1 MLPKYGFPFTVG
13 VPHEQ
18 TVRFPP
24 FTSQYVGSVISTGI
38 PVQHDVIVTEFQLF
52 NWSSANCLHAHT
64 VGDGVG
70 VGVGDGA
77 PGTGDCDGVRLG
89 VADGVLLGVREL
101 VGVNDGVL
109 LGVTDAVLE
118 GVMDGVTEGVAVI
131 DGVGVGDGVGQ
142 VNTALQLAQSVNL
155 LLPNVTN
162 GKPAK

>member
-1 MLPKYGFPFTVG
+1 MLPVYGFPLTVG
-13 VPHEQ
+13 VEHEQ

-24 FTSQYVGSVISTGI
+24 FTSQYVGSVRSTGK

-52 NWSSANCLHAHT
+52 NWSSTYCLQIHK

-70 VGVGDGA
+70 VGVGDTPAAAGV
-77 PGTGDCDGVRLG
+77 CDGVKLG
-89 VADGVLLGVREL
+89 VADGVLLGVTEL